1 VLVFSAY
8 GTAFAQGPRPPY
20 ALGDA
25 AALSK
30 SEFGLSIDV
39 GNSQPLLALE
49 SSELVTATTPL
60 VNGDF
65 EQGRFVGWSEYSTH
79 GWAIANSSN
88 DLVAPPHAGNWAVWL
103 GGDDLDTSYISQSNI
118 TITSPT
124 SLRLW
129 YLIASADDCF
139 YDYGYVLINASIIYT
154 WNLCQAT
161 NTSDWVPLDLSLDAY
176 NGQTIALTIS
186 VVTDESANSN
196 LFIDD
201 VSLYQSF
208 ADVPYGYWSESFIH
222 RLYNA
227 GVTSGCSITPLLY
240 CPGTAVTRDQMAVF
254 LLKAKYGSSYV
265 PPAVG
270 DSTGFSDVP
279 TYYWAAA
286 WIKQLAA
293 EGITGGC
300 GGGNYCPGTAVTR
313 DQMAVFL
320 LKAEHGSSYVP
331 PTPSGMFND
340 VPMAYWAA
348 AWIEQLA
355 TEAITGGCGG
365 GSYCPTTA
373 VTRDQMAVFLVKTF
387 NLP

>member
-1 VLVFSAY
+1 MKHKLLLSFLLVVLVFSAY

-79 GWAIANSSN
+79 GWAIVNSSN

-154 WNLCQAT
+154 WNLWT
-161 NTSDWVPLDLSLDAY
+161 
-176 NGQTIALTIS
+176 
-186 VVTDESANSN
+186 
-196 LFIDD
+196 
-201 VSLYQSF
+201 
-208 ADVPYGYWSESFIH
+208 
-222 RLYNA
+222 
-227 GVTSGCSITPLLY
+227 
-240 CPGTAVTRDQMAVF
+240 
-254 LLKAKYGSSYV
+254 
-265 PPAVG
+265 
-270 DSTGFSDVP
+270 
-279 TYYWAAA
+279 
-286 WIKQLAA
+286 
-293 EGITGGC
+293 
-300 GGGNYCPGTAVTR
+300 
-313 DQMAVFL
+313 
-320 LKAEHGSSYVP
+320 
-331 PTPSGMFND
+331 
-340 VPMAYWAA
+340 
-348 AWIEQLA
+348 
-355 TEAITGGCGG
+355 
-365 GSYCPTTA
+365 
-373 VTRDQMAVFLVKTF
+373 
-387 NLP
+387 